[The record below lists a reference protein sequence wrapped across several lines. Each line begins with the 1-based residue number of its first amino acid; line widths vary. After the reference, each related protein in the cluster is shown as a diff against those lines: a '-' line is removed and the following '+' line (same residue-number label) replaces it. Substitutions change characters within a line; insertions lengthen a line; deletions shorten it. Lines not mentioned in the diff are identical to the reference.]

1 MYLLKSLPEDF
12 KVKEIP
18 SLELKPT
25 GKYIYFRLTKK
36 NLNTLDAVKV
46 IAKQLHIAEKQI
58 GFAGS
63 KDKKAVTE
71 QVCSVIGVKRER
83 LLALQI
89 KDVAIEFVGYADVPI
104 SLGDLQGNYFEI
116 VVRSL
121 DKTTKI
127 KKLNCFPNYFDEQR
141 FGRNNAEI
149 GQALV
154 KKEFKR
160 VVELLNSPQSSQLH
174 SLSEHLAHHPQDYV
188 GALLQLPIRQL
199 RLYLN
204 AYQSKLWNAALGEYL
219 GKKGTVIREIP
230 YSQGV
235 FVFTKKNFPK
245 LKVPLIGFGTESL
258 VMDKE
263 VRKIITQIME
273 KENISF
279 SDFIIKQIPPL
290 TLEGEMRK
298 AFVGVE
304 KLKMGKLEKDELH
317 AGKYKVVL
325 SFTLPKGSYA
335 TMAVKGMMGG

>member
-1 MYLLKSLPEDF
+1 MYSLKVLSEDF
-12 KVKEIP
+12 IVKEI
-18 SLELKPT
+18 SSIETKPT
-25 GKYIYFRLTKK
+25 GKYLYFKLTKK
-36 NLNTLDAVKV
+36 NLNTLDAVKA
-46 IAKQLHIAEKQI
+46 IAQRLTIAEKQI

-71 QVCSVIGVKRER
+71 QVCSVIGVKKER

-89 KDVAIEFVGYADVPI
+89 KDVGIEFVGYGAGPI
-104 SLGDLQGNYFEI
+104 SLGDLQGNSFEI
-116 VVRSL
+116 VARNV
-121 DKTTKI
+121 DKTTRIKKI
-127 KKLNCFPNYFDEQR
+127 KYFPNYFDEQR
-141 FGRNNAEI
+141 FGRNNVEL
-149 GQALV
+149 GRGLL

-160 VVELLNSPQSSQLH
+160 VVELVNLP
-174 SLSEHLAHHPQDYV
+174 SLQEHLVQHPHDFI
-188 GALLQLPIRQL
+188 GALLLLPLRQL

-204 AYQSKLWNAALGEYL
+204 AYQSKLWNEAVGEYL
-219 GKKGTVIREIP
+219 RKKGTVIREIP
-230 YSQGV
+230 YSQGT

-298 AFVGVE
+298 AFVE
-304 KLKMGKLEKDELH
+304 INDLKIGKLEEDELH
-317 AGKYKVVL
+317 PGKKKVKL
-325 SFTLPKGSYA
+325 SFSLPKGSYA
-335 TMAVKGMMGG
+335 TMMVRGMVV